1 MIRNNMQI
9 LVTVKNLQ
17 GWKLCVILLLLMSS
31 LLTGC
36 VTSPVD
42 TRRAG
47 AIDPTGLLLTG
58 AGAAG
63 GAVIGNEIAPGGLGS
78 AVGAGIGAVG
88 MGALAGAAVQ
98 YTNRQKAEAF
108 ERGKRAARLEV
119 MKQYWEEQT
128 ETITND
134 SAGNG
139 DRPVRS
145 LKYDSGVYEGMRV
158 GNITRTVP
166 VGPYEPI
173 RATGSP

>member
-1 MIRNNMQI
+1 MLYCLIGRGVGF
-9 LVTVKNLQ
+9 LTV
-17 GWKLCVILLLLMSS
+17 VVSS
-31 LLTGC
+31 LMLASC

-42 TRRAG
+42 TRKAS
-47 AIDPTGLLLTG
+47 AIDPTALLVTG

-63 GAVIGNEIAPGGLGS
+63 GALIGDQIAPGGVGS

-88 MGALAGAAVQ
+88 AGALAGAAAQ

-128 ETITND
+128 ETVDNET
-134 SAGNG
+134 ANG

-145 LKYDSGVYEGMRV
+145 LRYDSGVYEGVRV
-158 GNITRTVP
+158 GNITRTMP

-173 RATGSP
+173 RATGAP